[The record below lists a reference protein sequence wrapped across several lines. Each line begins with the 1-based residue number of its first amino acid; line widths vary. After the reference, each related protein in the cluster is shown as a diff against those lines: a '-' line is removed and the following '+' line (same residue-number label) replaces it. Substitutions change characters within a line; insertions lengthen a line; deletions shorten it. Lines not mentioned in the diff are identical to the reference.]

1 MYYFNKDTRRL
12 DLWYPFENLK
22 QEIGMRTAYLGK
34 LRSSEQV
41 VHLLDLIHMTD
52 DEEEL
57 MMSFANNAM
66 AEVYECFSKYAR
78 HLHVP
83 TMVFNDG
90 KLNTIKTQAIPE
102 VSLDNISSITFYYD
116 GLGEELTLYRD
127 STRDEKGENFQFAW
141 SSGDGSLTV
150 YTSES
155 LPGVSYSGVS
165 IDAIGSRIISQ
176 YYTINVAPFTH
187 NTQINNNHISLDI
200 SATINERFDESKYG
214 VKLNVL
220 LTYKTSYTIIE
231 TGTNVLHET
240 IKVPLSIIATKDA
253 SGKFIGSV
261 VYTANLSPAT
271 DTLSAS
277 FIDSCSVEFD
287 SVELFTLSSET
298 ISKFVWVEYDNT
310 LWFSLVEV
318 GEDTFIHT
326 MMGRRENRGEFI
338 LYPVDPRYSIRYH
351 IEYVKELSVHYIQP
365 LDFAIKEALVCY
377 IIAHW
382 LEYAYPNEAANW
394 HAKYE
399 KALSDVRKRCNVQE
413 KPIKKLIPRW
423 L

>member
-1 MYYFNKDTRRL
+1 MNHFYKDTRRL
-12 DLWYPFENLK
+12 DLWYPWENLK

-41 VHLLDLIHMTD
+41 AHLLDLIHLTD

-90 KLNTIKTQAIPE
+90 KLNTVKTQAIPE
-102 VSLDNISSITFYYD
+102 ITIDTSNAKGYISKVPNYD
-116 GLGEELTLYRD
+116 
-127 STRDEKGENFQFAW
+127 
-141 SSGDGSLTV
+141 
-150 YTSES
+150 
-155 LPGVSYSGVS
+155 
-165 IDAIGSRIISQ
+165 IISV
-176 YYTINVAPFTH
+176 YSTAKIAE
-187 NTQINNNHISLDI
+187 I
-200 SATINERFDESKYG
+200 FDEDKYG
-214 VKLNVL
+214 VKVNLT
-220 LTYKTSYTIIE
+220 LTYTTAYRVIE
-231 TGTNVLHET
+231 TGTKIPQEQVS
-240 IKVPLSIIATKDA
+240 VPLSVNATKNA
-253 SGKFIGSV
+253 NGEFECSINYSV
-261 VYTANLSPAT
+261 CVSPET
-271 DTLSAS
+271 EILSAS
-277 FIDSCSVEFD
+277 FVDSCSVEID
-287 SVELFTLSSET
+287 SVELYTLSPET
-298 ISKFVWVEYDNT
+298 ISEFGWVEYDKK

-318 GEDTFIHT
+318 DEDTFIHT

-338 LYPVDPRYSIRYH
+338 LYPVDPRYSIRYY
-351 IEYVKELSVHYIQP
+351 IEYAKELSVHYIQP

-382 LEYAYPNEAANW
+382 LEYAYPDEAANW

-399 KALSDVRKRCNVQE
+399 KALIDVRKRCNVQE

>member
-41 VHLLDLIHMTD
+41 EHLLDLIHLTD

-90 KLNTIKTQAIPE
+90 KLNTVKTQAIPE
-102 VSLDNISSITFYYD
+102 VSLDNISNITFYDD

-127 STRDEKGENFQFAW
+127 STRDKKGEVFQFAW
-141 SSGDGSLTV
+141 SSRDGSLTV

-176 YYTINVAPFTH
+176 YYTINIATFTH
-187 NTQINNNHISLDI
+187 NTQISNNHISLEI

-220 LTYKTSYTIIE
+220 LTYKTAYTIIE
-231 TGTNVLHET
+231 TGTKVLQET
-240 IKVPLSIIATKDA
+240 IDVPLSIIATKDA

-271 DTLSAS
+271 DILSAS
-277 FIDSCSVEFD
+277 FIDSCSVKID
-287 SVELFTLSSET
+287 SVELYTLSPET
-298 ISKFVWVEYDNT
+298 ISEFGWVEYDNK

-318 GEDTFIHT
+318 EEDTFIHT

-338 LYPVDPRYSIRYH
+338 LYPVDPRYSIRYY

-423 L
+423 F

>member
-1 MYYFNKDTRRL
+1 MNHLYKDTRRL
-12 DLWYPFENLK
+12 DLWYPWENLK

-41 VHLLDLIHMTD
+41 AHLLDLIHLTD

-90 KLNTIKTQAIPE
+90 KLNTVKTQAIPE
-102 VSLDNISSITFYYD
+102 ITLGASLVGPTVTTDNNIQVGISD
-116 GLGEELTLYRD
+116 
-127 STRDEKGENFQFAW
+127 
-141 SSGDGSLTV
+141 
-150 YTSES
+150 
-155 LPGVSYSGVS
+155 
-165 IDAIGSRIISQ
+165 
-176 YYTINVAPFTH
+176 IN
-187 NTQINNNHISLDI
+187 
-200 SATINERFDESKYG
+200 INETFDKSKYG
-214 VKLNVL
+214 VQLNCT
-220 LTYKTSYTIIE
+220 LTYTTAYTVLE
-231 TGTNVLHET
+231 TGTKVPQET
-240 IKVPLSIIATKDA
+240 ISVPISVIATENA
-253 SGKFIGSV
+253 LLGSYSAV
-261 VYTANLSPAT
+261 VDYHVQLSPET
-271 DTLSAS
+271 DILSAS
-277 FIDSCSVEFD
+277 FVDSCSVEVD
-287 SVELFTLSSET
+287 SVELYTLSPET
-298 ISKFVWVEYDNT
+298 ISEFGWVEYDKK

-318 GEDTFIHT
+318 DEDTFIHT
-326 MMGRRENRGEFI
+326 MMGHRENRGEFI
-338 LYPVDPRYSIRYH
+338 LYTVDPRYSIRYY
-351 IEYVKELSVHYIQP
+351 IEYVKELSVHYIEP
-365 LDFAIKEALVCY
+365 LDIAIKEALVCY

-382 LEYAYPNEAANW
+382 LEYAYPDEAANW